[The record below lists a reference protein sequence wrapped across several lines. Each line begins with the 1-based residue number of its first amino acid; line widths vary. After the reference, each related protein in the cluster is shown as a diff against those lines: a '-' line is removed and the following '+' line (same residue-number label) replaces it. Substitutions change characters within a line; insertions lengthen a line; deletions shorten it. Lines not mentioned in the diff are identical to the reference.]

1 MTGKKPK
8 LRGFEML
15 GYSPNINYEDAS
27 EPCLTEEEENKGTVD
42 TAIKW
47 AKEEGGIVTYS
58 FHWFSPVGG
67 RDKSFYA
74 EHTEF
79 DPREVLKEGTWFWWG
94 RNGAKVACELFKLMY
109 HHFVDVH
116 HLDHLLWVWNSSDK
130 EAYPGDEY
138 VDVNS
143 VDVYLEKYEKTDY
156 AVAYKKLADATSKE
170 KVVALAE
177 VGYLPDI
184 EMLEKSKV
192 PWAYFMTWSKEFIV
206 GEHYNTKENLKKV
219 YASNYSIKA

>member
-27 EPCLTEEEENKGTVD
+27 EPCLTEVEENKGTVD

-79 DPREVLKEGTWFWWG
+79 DPREVLKEGTKEREAFYSDLD
-94 RNGAKVACELFKLMY
+94 KVADILKQFLNENIPI
-109 HHFVDVH
+109 
-116 HLDHLLWVWNSSDK
+116 LWRPFH
-130 EAYPGDEY
+130 EADGTWF
-138 VDVNS
+138 
-143 VDVYLEKYEKTDY
+143 L
-156 AVAYKKLADATSKE
+156 
-170 KVVALAE
+170 
-177 VGYLPDI
+177 VGTQRRQGC
-184 EMLEKSKV
+184 V
-192 PWAYFMTWSKEFIV
+192 
-206 GEHYNTKENLKKV
+206 
-219 YASNYSIKA
+219 